1 MQKKFLA
8 NLILLLTLNLLIK
21 PFYIFGIDLSVQNV
35 VGTDYG
41 IYFVVFNFSFLFS
54 ILLDFGITNF
64 NNRNIAQNNQLLN
77 KHFSRIL
84 VAKLMLALG
93 YFLVTFLIA
102 LIIGY
107 HGIKLHYLAFL
118 AINQFLIS
126 FIFYLRSNI
135 SGLLLF
141 RTDSF
146 LSVLDRILLII
157 ICGILLWG
165 GVAPG
170 PFRIEWFIYAQTAS
184 YGLTAVIA
192 LLVVIRKAAFRRLSW
207 NWPFIVMI
215 LRKSFPFAL
224 LTLLM
229 TFYNRID
236 SVMID
241 KLLPSLDGKEQVT
254 IYASA
259 FRILD
264 AVNMIA
270 YLFSVLLL
278 PIFSK
283 MLKTGD
289 PVVHMVKLSF
299 TLLITVALIISLG
312 CYFYSDELMDM
323 LMVAHVQQSS
333 DVFRIMMFGFI
344 AISSGYIFGTLLTAN
359 GSLWHLNLIAGG
371 SMLLSIILNLL
382 LIPRFLA
389 VGSAW
394 ASVITQFASM
404 IAQMIMVW
412 YIFRFRISWRFIVT
426 LTGLI
431 AGLIAINLITK
442 MLPVTWYFG
451 FILMIVLSLILAF
464 VLRFIRFSA
473 LAGILSE
480 SSAKAEK

>member
-8 NLILLLTLNLLIK
+8 NLILLLSLNLLIK
-21 PFYIFGIDLSVQNV
+21 PFYIFGIDLTIQNV

-41 IYFVVFNFSFLFS
+41 IYFVVFNFSFLFN

-84 VAKLMLALG
+84 VAKLMLALA
-93 YFLVTFLIA
+93 YFLVTFLVA

-107 HGIKLHYLAFL
+107 EGIKLRYLSFL

-146 LSVLDRILLII
+146 LSVLDRIFLII
-157 ICGILLWG
+157 ICGALLWG
-165 GVAPG
+165 GITSS

-184 YGLTAVIA
+184 YGLTALVA
-192 LLVVIRKAAFRRLSW
+192 LLIVIRKAAFRKLSW

-215 LRKSFPFAL
+215 FRKSFPFAL
-224 LTLLM
+224 LVLLM

-236 SVMID
+236 SVLIER
-241 KLLPSLDGKEQVT
+241 LLPSPDGKEQAT

-270 YLFSVLLL
+270 FLFSVLLL

-283 MLKTGD
+283 MLKAGET
-289 PVVHMVKLSF
+289 VIHMVKLSF
-299 TLLITVALIISLG
+299 TLLITIALTISLG
-312 CYFYSDELMDM
+312 CHFYSDQLMDM
-323 LMVAHVQQSS
+323 LMLSHVEQSS
-333 DVFRIMMFGFI
+333 DVFRIMIFGFI
-344 AISSGYIFGTLLTAN
+344 AIASGYIFGTLLTAN
-359 GSLWHLNLIAGG
+359 GNLLQLNFIAGG
-371 SMLLSIILNLL
+371 SMLLSFILNML

-389 VGSAW
+389 VGSAY
-394 ASVITQFASM
+394 ASVVTQFISM
-404 IAQMIMVW
+404 TAQVIVVW
-412 YIFRFRISWRFIVT
+412 IIFRFRISWRFLMT
-426 LTGLI
+426 LVLFI
-431 AGLIAINLITK
+431 AGLVAINLITRA
-442 MLPVTWYFG
+442 LPIAWEFAFVT
-451 FILMIVLSLILAF
+451 MIVASLVFAF
-464 VLRFIRFSA
+464 ALRFIRISA
-473 LAGILSE
+473 LIGILKGSP
-480 SSAKAEK
+480 AHTQK

>member
-1 MQKKFLA
+1 MQKKFLT
-8 NLILLLTLNLLIK
+8 NLILLLSLNLLIK
-21 PFYIFGIDLSVQNV
+21 PFYIFGIDLTIQNV
-35 VGTDYG
+35 VGNDYG
-41 IYFVVFNFSFLFS
+41 IYFVVFNFSFLFN

-93 YFLVTFLIA
+93 YFIVTFLVA

-107 HGIKLHYLAFL
+107 QGIKLRYLLFL

-157 ICGILLWG
+157 ICGTLLWG
-165 GVAPG
+165 GVMST

-184 YGLTAVIA
+184 YGMTALVA
-192 LLVVIRKAAFRRLSW
+192 LLIVIRKAAFRRLSW
-207 NWPFIVMI
+207 SWPFIVMI
-215 LRKSFPFAL
+215 FRKSFPFAL
-224 LTLLM
+224 LVLLM

-236 SVMID
+236 SVMIER
-241 KLLPSLDGKEQVT
+241 LLPSPAGKEQAT

-270 YLFSVLLL
+270 FLFSVLLL

-283 MLKTGD
+283 MLKAGD

-299 TLLITVALIISLG
+299 TLLFTIALIISLG
-312 CYFYSDELMDM
+312 CHFYSDQMMDL
-323 LMVAHVQQSS
+323 LMVAHVQESS
-333 DVFRIMMFGFI
+333 AVFSIMMFGFI

-371 SMLLSIILNLL
+371 SMLLSIVLNLL

-394 ASVITQFASM
+394 ASVITQFTSM
-404 IAQMIMVW
+404 VAQIVVAW
-412 YIFRFRISWRFIVT
+412 IIFRFRISWRFWLT
-426 LTGLI
+426 LIAFI
-431 AGLIAINLITK
+431 AGLIAINLITRV
-442 MLPVTWYFG
+442 LPIAWYYG
-451 FILMIVLSLILAF
+451 FIIMVVSSLVLAF
-464 VLRFIRFSA
+464 VLRFIRIST
-473 LAGILSE
+473 LTGILTGGT
-480 SSAKAEK
+480 APTQK

>member
-8 NLILLLTLNLLIK
+8 NLILLLSLNLLIK
-21 PFYIFGIDLSVQNV
+21 PFYIFGIDLTVQNV
-35 VGTDYG
+35 VGNDYG
-41 IYFVVFNFSFLFS
+41 IYFVVFNFSFLFN

-84 VAKLMLALG
+84 LAKLMLALG
-93 YFLVTFLIA
+93 YFFVTFLVA
-102 LIIGY
+102 LVLGY
-107 HGIKLHYLAFL
+107 QGTKLHYLSFL
-118 AINQFLIS
+118 AVNQFLIS

-141 RTDSF
+141 RTDSL

-157 ICGILLWG
+157 ICGTLLWG
-165 GVAPG
+165 GVAST

-184 YGLTAVIA
+184 YGITALIA
-192 LLVVIRKAAFRRLSW
+192 LLIVIRKAAFRRLSW

-215 LRKSFPFAL
+215 FRKSFPFAL
-224 LTLLM
+224 LVLLM

-236 SVMID
+236 SVMIER
-241 KLLPSLDGKEQVT
+241 LLPSPAGKEQAT

-270 YLFSVLLL
+270 FLFSVLLL

-312 CYFYSDELMDM
+312 CHFYSDQLMDL

-344 AISSGYIFGTLLTAN
+344 AISSGYIFGTLLTAH
-359 GSLWHLNLIAGG
+359 GSLWQLNLIAGG
-371 SMLLSIILNLL
+371 SMLLSIILNLV
-382 LIPRFLA
+382 LIPRFMA

-394 ASVITQFASM
+394 ASVTTQFVSM
-404 IAQMIMVW
+404 LAQMVVVW
-412 YIFRFRISWRFIVT
+412 FIFRFRVSWRFWLT
-426 LTGLI
+426 LISFI
-431 AGLIAINLITK
+431 AGLIAINLITR
-442 MLPVTWYFG
+442 MLPIDWYYG
-451 FILMIVLSLILAF
+451 FIIMIVSSLIFAF
-464 VLRFIRFSA
+464 ILRFIQIST
-473 LAGILSE
+473 LVGILTE
-480 SSAKAEK
+480 SSVQAEK